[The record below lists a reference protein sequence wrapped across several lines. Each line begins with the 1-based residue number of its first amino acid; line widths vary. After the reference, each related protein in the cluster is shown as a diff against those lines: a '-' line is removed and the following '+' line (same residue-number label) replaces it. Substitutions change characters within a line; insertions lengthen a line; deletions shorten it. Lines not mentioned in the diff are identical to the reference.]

1 MGDKDV
7 GKSCLKKQ
15 LKRIKT
21 LQDWPHGDVA
31 YNFHKF
37 ETEFMGQPDKFTDE
51 TMAEILKDE
60 TMAFILC
67 VACDNFDS
75 LLNIG
80 YWVEQIR
87 SSSPT
92 PNKPI
97 ILVLTK
103 ADLESGENFGTPT
116 ADEDEDATITQ
127 ADIEK
132 AASVHGLQGAFATSA
147 YAWNRHPGG

>member
-1 MGDKDV
+1 
-7 GKSCLKKQ
+7 
-15 LKRIKT
+15 
-21 LQDWPHGDVA
+21 
-31 YNFHKF
+31 
-37 ETEFMGQPDKFTDE
+37 MGQPDKF
-51 TMAEILKDE
+51 KDE

-80 YWVEQIR
+80 CWVEQIR
-87 SSSPT
+87 SSSLT

-103 ADLESGENFGTPT
+103 ADLENSENCGTPT
-116 ADEDEDATITQ
+116 DEDEDATIAQ

-132 AASVHGLQGAFATSA
+132 AAAVHGLQGAFATSA
-147 YAWNRHPGG
+147 FAWNRHPGG

>member
-1 MGDKDV
+1 MD
-7 GKSCLKKQ
+7 
-15 LKRIKT
+15 
-21 LQDWPHGDVA
+21 
-31 YNFHKF
+31 
-37 ETEFMGQPDKFTDE
+37 QPEQF
-51 TMAEILKDE
+51 KDE

-87 SSSPT
+87 SSPT
-92 PNKPI
+92 QNKPI

-103 ADLESGENFGTPT
+103 ADLESGKNCGAATHG
-116 ADEDEDATITQ
+116 EDEDATITQ

-132 AASVHGLQGAFATSA
+132 ASAVHGL
-147 YAWNRHPGG
+147 